1 VSFYRSKEVKTERQR
16 EQMKNGRILV
26 VTNRKGGTGKSSV
39 CASLALTLAKSGHKT
54 LLIDCDFGMRNQDL
68 FFGVTAEAMFD
79 IADAAVG
86 RVAPER
92 CVVCVPQVEH
102 LFLCP
107 APNQYTEGT
116 VTKEAM
122 KVAVDAMAQ
131 AVDAEFVLLDAPG
144 AQCEAC
150 DLAMSVSDG
159 ALVVSS
165 LQPTSL
171 RAATQTN
178 LALQQAGVRDCH
190 LILNGL
196 DLSYPNRSYRQAFLD
211 AIDET
216 AMPLIGV
223 VPYDA
228 QIGALQAKEDVA
240 SGDWQK
246 DTKTAFSNIA
256 RRLLKENV
264 PLFSHF
270 TKVDRARVLH

>member
-1 VSFYRSKEVKTERQR
+1 MEH
-16 EQMKNGRILV
+16 GRILV

-39 CASLALTLAKSGHKT
+39 CAGLALTLAKTGHKT

-68 FFGVTAEAMFD
+68 FFGVTEEAMFD
-79 IADAAVG
+79 ITDVAIG
-86 RVAPER
+86 RISPER
-92 CVVCVPQVEH
+92 CVLSVPQVPN

-116 VTKEAM
+116 VTKETM
-122 KVAVDAMAQ
+122 KTAVLAMAQ
-131 AVDAEFVLLDAPG
+131 AVEAEFVLLDAPG

-150 DLAMSVSDG
+150 ELAMSVSDG

-178 LALQQAGVRDCH
+178 LALQEAGVHDCH

-196 DLSYPNRSYRQAFLD
+196 DLDYPNRSYRQAFLD

-216 AMPLIGV
+216 ALPLIGV
-223 VPYDA
+223 IPYDA
-228 QIGALQAKEDVA
+228 QISTLQAKEAVA

-256 RRLLKENV
+256 RRLQKENV

-270 TKVDRARVLH
+270 RKVNRTRILH

>member
-1 VSFYRSKEVKTERQR
+1 
-16 EQMKNGRILV
+16 
-26 VTNRKGGTGKSSV
+26 
-39 CASLALTLAKSGHKT
+39 
-54 LLIDCDFGMRNQDL
+54 
-68 FFGVTAEAMFD
+68 
-79 IADAAVG
+79 
-86 RVAPER
+86 
-92 CVVCVPQVEH
+92 
-102 LFLCP
+102 
-107 APNQYTEGT
+107 
-116 VTKEAM
+116 
-122 KVAVDAMAQ
+122 
-131 AVDAEFVLLDAPG
+131 
-144 AQCEAC
+144 
-150 DLAMSVSDG
+150 
-159 ALVVSS
+159 
-165 LQPTSL
+165 
-171 RAATQTN
+171 
-178 LALQQAGVRDCH
+178 VRDCH